1 MSARKKFIIGDS
13 GQDKELEDALYD
25 VITGEDSDLDYDF
38 GDEDI
43 ADDPAYVPEI
53 TEEDDEEDEEENEEE
68 DNSLSTMVRSH
79 QSTSS
84 HVPSTASTSERR
96 VFWKSSDNFDPLPPA
111 PRFELPNTV
120 AINLPPHDY
129 VAKYL
134 TSDIYEQ
141 NAFHSNQTY
150 LSKTG
155 TNLNTS
161 DKEIRTFF
169 GVTIMMSYLRFPRI
183 RMYWDQKSRI
193 PAIADRITRDR
204 YFKLRASLKLLN
216 DSEIPEEIKSSTKFW
231 KVQLLISCVRN
242 GCLLNSPSADVCIDE
257 QMIPFYGKHQAR
269 QMIKGKLN
277 PVGLKNFVL
286 ACPKGLPLDFFLYEG
301 KGDSVIE
308 DDRFQSLDIGGKVIM
323 RLSARLPPGCS
334 IFMGDFG
341 EKLL

>member
-1 MSARKKFIIGDS
+1 
-13 GQDKELEDALYD
+13 
-25 VITGEDSDLDYDF
+25 
-38 GDEDI
+38 
-43 ADDPAYVPEI
+43 
-53 TEEDDEEDEEENEEE
+53 
-68 DNSLSTMVRSH
+68 MVRSH

-84 HVPSTASTSERR
+84 HVPSTPSTSERR

-141 NAFHSNQTY
+141 IAFHSNQTY

-216 DSEIPEEIKSSTKFW
+216 DSEVPEEIKSSTKFW
-231 KVQLLISCVRN
+231 KVQPLISCVRN

-269 QMIKGKLN
+269 QMIKGKPN

-286 ACPKGLPLDFFLYEG
+286 ACPNGLPLDFFLYEG

-323 RLSARLPPGCS
+323 RSNKRD
-334 IFMGDFG
+334 INV
-341 EKLL
+341 LLAM